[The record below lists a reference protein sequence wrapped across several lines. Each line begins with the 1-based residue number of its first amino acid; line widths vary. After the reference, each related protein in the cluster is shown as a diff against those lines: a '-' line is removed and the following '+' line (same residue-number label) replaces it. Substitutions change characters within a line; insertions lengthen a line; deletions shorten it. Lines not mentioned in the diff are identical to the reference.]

1 MANPNASGRVR
12 NAATFV
18 QIFGEDKA
26 FQLLKAMHKN
36 TNNYRAPAWVRST
49 ARRARRDGIAHVPSR
64 WRRRN
69 RGRFAIKLVVPCEGT
84 GYEIGSMSIIKGAK
98 NLDNARSSTTGRS
111 RRRRRDQRRLR
122 TTRRR
127 RTKAT
132 PAPPGAPDLG
142 EIKLINYDSP
152 NTAARPKEERILEK
166 WDKGVYSIPRADRVS
181 VDDVTRSFGASRAT
195 PARSRAVS
203 GCACG
208 AVELKGP
215 QDFVSVADREV
226 ETFIRAEIA
235 RAFPGD
241 HFLGDETAASFTGN
255 AERLWV
261 VDPIDGTHN
270 FLRGIAYWNVSIAYV
285 EDGVRTLGAVHDPV
299 RDELFHV
306 RRGAGA
312 WRAGLDGEA
321 RIATADTAAVAG
333 AMIAV
338 GHSDRAPEPRYLE
351 LRRALMEAN
360 AAFRSFGSAALQLA
374 HVADGRLDG
383 YVEFEL
389 LVGRD
394 GGAAAGRGSGRPR
407 RAVPGRGRLTV
418 KAPWWRPLRGSSAR
432 CRHSMQ
438 QATAGG

>member
-1 MANPNASGRVR
+1 
-12 NAATFV
+12 
-18 QIFGEDKA
+18 
-26 FQLLKAMHKN
+26 
-36 TNNYRAPAWVRST
+36 
-49 ARRARRDGIAHVPSR
+49 
-64 WRRRN
+64 
-69 RGRFAIKLVVPCEGT
+69 
-84 GYEIGSMSIIKGAK
+84 
-98 NLDNARSSTTGRS
+98 
-111 RRRRRDQRRLR
+111 
-122 TTRRR
+122 
-127 RTKAT
+127 
-132 PAPPGAPDLG
+132 
-142 EIKLINYDSP
+142 
-152 NTAARPKEERILEK
+152 
-166 WDKGVYSIPRADRVS
+166 VS
-181 VDDVTRSFGASRAT
+181 VDERYAFLRRLARDAGALARDFWMRRAALT
-195 PARSRAVS
+195 
-203 GCACG
+203 
-208 AVELKGP
+208 VELKGP

-241 HFLGDETAASFTGN
+241 HFLGEETAASFTGN
-255 AERLWV
+255 AERLWI

-299 RDELFHV
+299 RDELFHA
-306 RRGAGA
+306 RRGEGA

-360 AAFRSFGSAALQLA
+360 AAFRNFGSAALHLA

-389 LVGRD
+389 SSWDAMAGLLLVEEAGGRV
-394 GGAAAGRGSGRPR
+394 APF
-407 RAVPGRGRLTV
+407 PGRGGLTV
-418 KAPWWRPLRGSSAR
+418 KAPVVAAAPGIFGALSALV
-432 CRHSMQ
+432 Q